1 MNAIDTNVLIYCID
15 RHDPVKR
22 AKARTLLRGLQ
33 PGPLKTI
40 LPWQVLGELVRFLRA
55 WQDRGQITRP
65 ALLRYVHLFRNLFP
79 LSMPTPAVL
88 DRALDFSDRF
98 CLSHWD
104 SMLIGAC
111 IEAGVDTLYTEDM
124 GTPVAFDGLQLIN
137 PFV

>member
-1 MNAIDTNVLIYCID
+1 MNAIDTNVLIYSID

-22 AKARTLLRGLQ
+22 AKARALLRGLQ
-33 PGPLKTI
+33 PDPLKTI

-65 ALLRYVHLFRNLFP
+65 ALLCYVHLFRNLFP
-79 LSMPTPAVL
+79 LGMPMPAVL
-88 DRALDFSDRF
+88 DRALDLSGRFS
-98 CLSHWD
+98 LSHWD

-124 GTPVAFDGLQLIN
+124 GAPVAFDRLQLIN

>member
-1 MNAIDTNVLIYCID
+1 MNAFDTNILIYSID

-22 AKARTLLRGLQ
+22 ARAHALLRGLQ
-33 PGPLKTI
+33 PDPLNTI

-65 ALLRYVHLFRNLFP
+65 ALLRYVHLYRNLFP

-88 DRALDFSDRF
+88 DRALDLSGRFS
-98 CLSHWD
+98 LSHWD
-104 SMLIGAC
+104 SLLIGAC

-124 GTPVAFDGLQLIN
+124 GAPVSFDGLHLIN